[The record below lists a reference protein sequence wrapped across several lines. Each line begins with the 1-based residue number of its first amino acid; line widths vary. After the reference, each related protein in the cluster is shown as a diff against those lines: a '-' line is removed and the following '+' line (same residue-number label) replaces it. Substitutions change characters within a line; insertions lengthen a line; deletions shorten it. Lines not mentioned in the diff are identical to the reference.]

1 MTKPPRSPPY
11 LPLQGGGRI
20 AQGSGWGS
28 RDKLRICREAGT
40 PPGAIGATLP
50 LAAGGKLRRLGWL
63 VSLYF
68 LAALAPVH
76 AAEVDFYAGKTLTL
90 IAGLPPGGG
99 VDGEMRVLAQYFS
112 KYIPGHP
119 QILARNM
126 PGAGGIVL
134 GNYINSVAAPDGLTL
149 AMPGRSGFLLS
160 NVVPQKGISY
170 DLTKLAYV
178 GGAGSAVNA
187 LWLRATLG
195 IASIADLK
203 ARKPDIV
210 IGALT
215 ARSENAI
222 APRVLASYEGWP
234 LKIVTGYAGFS
245 EVLIA
250 VERGEVDSLFTHEGS
265 IANTRP
271 DMIAAGALKPIVQSY
286 QSLPGVP
293 VLADV
298 VTNPNSSAL
307 LALVTTPSQIGLP
320 LVAPPGIPAERLDI
334 LRRSYL
340 RLMEDQD
347 YRAEAERRGLPVG
360 RAVGGAE
367 LQALVARSLSAVP
380 EPVVKAYLAFTGLKA
395 DE

>member
-1 MTKPPRSPPY
+1 MM
-11 LPLQGGGRI
+11 
-20 AQGSGWGS
+20 
-28 RDKLRICREAGT
+28 DM
-40 PPGAIGATLP
+40 
-50 LAAGGKLRRLGWL
+50 RRLVHVICL
-63 VSLYF
+63 SIM
-68 LAALAPVH
+68 AALAS
-76 AAEVDFYAGKTLTL
+76 AGGATAEGVDFYAGKTLTI

-119 QILARNM
+119 TILARNM

-134 GNYINSVAAPDGLTL
+134 ANTINSVTAPDGLTL

-170 DLTKLAYV
+170 DLTKFSYV

-187 LWLRATLG
+187 LWLRGKLG
-195 IASIADLK
+195 IASVAELK
-203 ARKPDIV
+203 AHKGDVV

-222 APRVLASYEGWP
+222 APRVLAAYEGWP

-250 VERGEVDSLFTHEGS
+250 VERGEVDGLFTHEGS
-265 IANTRP
+265 IASSRP
-271 DMIAAGALKPIVQSY
+271 DMIAAGALKPLVQSY
-286 QSLPGVP
+286 PSLPGVP

-298 VTNPNSSAL
+298 VASADARAL

-320 LVAPPGIPAERLDI
+320 LIGPPGLPADRLEI
-334 LRRSYL
+334 LRQSYA
-340 RLMEDQD
+340 RLMQDED

-367 LQALVARSLSAVP
+367 LQALLARSLSAVP

>member
-1 MTKPPRSPPY
+1 VEIAR
-11 LPLQGGGRI
+11 RI
-20 AQGSGWGS
+20 V
-28 RDKLRICREAGT
+28 CVAG
-40 PPGAIGATLP
+40 AL
-50 LAAGGKLRRLGWL
+50 LLSAA
-63 VSLYF
+63 S
-68 LAALAPVH
+68 AH
-76 AAEVDFYAGKTLTL
+76 AAEAADFYAGKSLTI

-119 QILARNM
+119 LIVARNM

-134 GNYINSVAAPDGLTL
+134 GNYINSIAAPDGLTL

-160 NVVPQKGISY
+160 NVVPQKGIGY
-170 DLTKLAYV
+170 DLTKFSYV

-187 LWLRATLG
+187 LWVSAKLG

-203 ARKPDIV
+203 TRKPAIT

-222 APRVLASYEGWP
+222 APRVLAAYEGWP

-250 VERGEVDSLFTHEGS
+250 VERGEVDGLFTHEGS

-271 DMIAAGALKPIVQSY
+271 DMIAAGTLKPVVQSY
-286 QSLPGVP
+286 QSLPNVP

-298 VTNPNSSAL
+298 VTNADARAL

-320 LVAPPGIPAERLDI
+320 LIAPPGIPADRLDI
-334 LRRSYL
+334 LRQSY
-340 RLMEDQD
+340 RHLMEDED
-347 YRAEAERRGLPVG
+347 YRAEADRRGLPVG

-367 LQALVARSLSAVP
+367 LQALVARSLAGVP

>member
-1 MTKPPRSPPY
+1 MM
-11 LPLQGGGRI
+11 
-20 AQGSGWGS
+20 
-28 RDKLRICREAGT
+28 DM
-40 PPGAIGATLP
+40 
-50 LAAGGKLRRLGWL
+50 RRLVHVICL
-63 VSLYF
+63 SLM
-68 LAALAPVH
+68 AALAS
-76 AAEVDFYAGKTLTL
+76 AGGATAEGVDFYAGKTLTI

-119 QILARNM
+119 AILARNM

-134 GNYINSVAAPDGLTL
+134 ANTINSVTVADGLTL

-170 DLTKLAYV
+170 DLTKFSYV

-187 LWLRATLG
+187 LWLRGKLG
-195 IASIADLK
+195 IASVAALK
-203 ARKPDIV
+203 AHKGDIV
-210 IGALT
+210 IGALN

-222 APRVLASYEGWP
+222 APRVLASLEGWP

-250 VERGEVDSLFTHEGS
+250 VERGEVDGLFTHEGS
-265 IANTRP
+265 IANSRP
-271 DMIAAGALKPIVQSY
+271 DMIAAGTLKPIVQSY
-286 QSLPGVP
+286 QSLPDVP

-298 VTNPNSSAL
+298 VASADARAL

-320 LVAPPGIPAERLDI
+320 LMGPPGIPAERLDI
-334 LRRSYL
+334 LRQSYM
-340 RLMEDQD
+340 RLMQDED

-367 LQALVARSLSAVP
+367 LQALVARSLSGVP

-395 DE
+395 EE

>member
-1 MTKPPRSPPY
+1 VRR
-11 LPLQGGGRI
+11 LL
-20 AQGSGWGS
+20 
-28 RDKLRICREAGT
+28 CVV
-40 PPGAIGATLP
+40 
-50 LAAGGKLRRLGWL
+50 AAGL
-63 VSLYF
+63 V
-68 LAALAPVH
+68 AALAPAS
-76 AAEVDFYAGKTLTL
+76 AAGADFYAGKTLTI

-99 VDGEMRVLAQYFS
+99 VDGEMRVLAQHIS

-119 QILARNM
+119 LIVARNM

-134 GNYINSVAAPDGLTL
+134 ANYINSVAAPDGLTL

-170 DLTKLAYV
+170 DLTKFAYV

-187 LWLRATLG
+187 LWLRGKLG
-195 IASIADLK
+195 IASVAALK
-203 ARKPDIV
+203 AHKGDVV

-250 VERGEVDSLFTHEGS
+250 VERGEVDGLFTHEGS
-265 IANTRP
+265 IVNSRP
-271 DMIAAGALKPIVQSY
+271 DMIAAGALKPLVQSY
-286 QSLPGVP
+286 QSLPDVP

-298 VTNPNSSAL
+298 VGSADARAL

-320 LVAPPGIPAERLDI
+320 LMGPPGIPPERLDI
-334 LRRSYL
+334 LRQAYA
-340 RLMEDQD
+340 RLVQDED
-347 YRAEAERRGLPVG
+347 YRAEAERHGLPVG

-367 LQALVARSLSAVP
+367 LQSLLARSLSAVP

-395 DE
+395 EE

>member
-1 MTKPPRSPPY
+1 M
-11 LPLQGGGRI
+11 LGAAAA
-20 AQGSGWGS
+20 AQ
-28 RDKLRICREAGT
+28 RRVAGV
-40 PPGAIGATLP
+40 IGVGLVAAAA
-50 LAAGGKLRRLGWL
+50 AAGVAR
-63 VSLYF
+63 
-68 LAALAPVH
+68 AADNA
-76 AAEVDFYAGKTLTL
+76 DFYAGKTLTI

-119 QILARNM
+119 LIVARNM

-134 GNYINSVAAPDGLTL
+134 GNYINSIAAPDGLTL
-149 AMPGRSGFLLS
+149 AMPGRSGFLMS
-160 NVVPQKGISY
+160 NIVRQKSVGY
-170 DLTKLAYV
+170 DLTKFSFV

-187 LWLRATLG
+187 LWLRAQLG
-195 IASIADLK
+195 IATIADLK
-203 ARKPDIV
+203 TRKPDIV

-234 LKIVTGYAGFS
+234 LKVVTGYAGFS

-250 VERGEVDSLFTHEGS
+250 LERGEVDGLFTHEGS
-265 IANTRP
+265 VANTRP
-271 DMIAAGALKPIVQSY
+271 DMIASGALKPLVQSH
-286 QSLPGVP
+286 QSLPNVP

-298 VTNPNSSAL
+298 VASPDARAL

-334 LRRSYL
+334 LRQSYR
-340 RLMEDQD
+340 RLMEDEE

-367 LQALVARSLSAVP
+367 LQGLIAHSLSAVP